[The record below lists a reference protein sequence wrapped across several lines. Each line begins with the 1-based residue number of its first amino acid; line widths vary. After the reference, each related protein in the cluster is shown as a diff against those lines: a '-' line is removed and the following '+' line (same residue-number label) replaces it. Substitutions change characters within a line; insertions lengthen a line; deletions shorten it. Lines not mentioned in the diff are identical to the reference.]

1 MTARELT
8 VLCRA
13 RLAASRYWL
22 RGFLSGSLLRVVVVT
37 GLVALF
43 WLLMFAMF
51 WDVFHFLNG
60 DFEAIADIV
69 VDYLFAFLFL
79 SLLVMMTISDAI
91 IAYTSLFRSEETEFL
106 FSLPVLAESTF
117 AYRSSDSM
125 AFSVWGIATLVV
137 PLIVAY
143 GLEFPVPW
151 YFFPIGVALSLLFV
165 VLAAELGAL
174 LALAVAVMLRS
185 GRRRAFALLPVA
197 AAVAL
202 VAWALPFR
210 QHLAQPE
217 FSEVQIRS
225 IIDRIAFCQ
234 HWALPSHWVSHGML
248 AAARG
253 HLRESLFLGALLL
266 SNVLFLGMV
275 AHRLASYL
283 YRTTWAAARGRSRRR
298 SRRPSRFLPATVDLV
313 AFPAPVRLR
322 LLLVK
327 DARTF
332 LRDPSQWS
340 QFLLF
345 FGLLGLY
352 IVNLPRFQLELLE
365 SRWHSLISVLNL
377 WAACLTLATLTTRFV
392 FPQLSLEG
400 RRIWLL
406 GLLPVR
412 RHTVLWGKFLFA
424 VAGTFLVAG
433 GLIALSDAILRLP
446 PWVVAAHVLVVL
458 CVCCGLNGLAVG
470 LGAVYP
476 QLGTDNPS
484 KIVGSFG
491 GTLNLIA
498 SICFVAVA
506 VAPIVVPLH
515 LHMVGAWSA
524 ATLAWALPAGF
535 GVLLLVST
543 TAMLAPM
550 LIGARAFARMEF

>member
-1 MTARELT
+1 MTAREIT

-22 RGFLSGSLLRVVVVT
+22 RSFLSGSLLRVVVVT
-37 GLVALF
+37 GLVAFF

-106 FSLPVLAESTF
+106 FNLPARAENTF
-117 AYRSSDSM
+117 AYRSSDPM
-125 AFSVWGIATLVV
+125 AFSVWGVATLVV
-137 PLIVAY
+137 PLVVAY

-165 VLAAELGAL
+165 VFAAELGAL
-174 LALAVAVMLRS
+174 LALAVAVLLPVGKKRV
-185 GRRRAFALLPVA
+185 FALLSFA
-197 AAVAL
+197 ALLGLA
-202 VAWALPFR
+202 AWALPFR
-210 QHLAQPE
+210 EHLTRPD
-217 FSEVQIRS
+217 FSEVQIQS

-234 HWALPSHWVSHGML
+234 HWALPSHWVSEGTL

-253 HLRESLFLGALLL
+253 RLPESLFLGALLL
-266 SNVLFLGMV
+266 SNVLFLGMA
-275 AHRLASYL
+275 AHRFAFYL
-283 YRTTWAAARGRSRRR
+283 YRTTWQAARGRSRRR
-298 SRRPSRFLPATVDLV
+298 GRRPSGLLPAAVDV
-313 AFPAPVRLR
+313 IAFPAPVRLR
-322 LLLVK
+322 LLLLK

-352 IVNLPRFQLELLE
+352 VVNLPRFRLELLE

-406 GLLPVR
+406 GLLPIR
-412 RHTVLWGKFLFA
+412 RDTVLWGKFLFA
-424 VAGTFLVAG
+424 VGGTFLVAG
-433 GLIALSDAILRLP
+433 GLVALSDAVLRLP

-476 QLGTDNPS
+476 QLRTDNPS

-515 LHMVGAWSA
+515 LHMVGVWGA

-543 TAMLAPM
+543 AATLVPM
-550 LIGARAFARMEF
+550 LVGARAFARMEF